1 MRKNENRNRLAKLI
15 HFMSKAQHREIYFNF
30 KLDKNTPC
38 YFYDELNGQYFTD
51 AMNLGMK
58 LHYNF
63 INLGGDH

>member
-1 MRKNENRNRLAKLI
+1 
-15 HFMSKAQHREIYFNF
+15 MSKAQHREIYFNL

-58 LHYNF
+58 LHYNL